1 MSENPL
7 AMEPRTLTALSSHV
21 ALHHAAMSISVFDS
35 MGGQSFMLS
44 TGIIFDTAKNEFVP
58 ELYTFDSVAGTIIVL
73 TPGSY
78 DISYQVSM
86 DLAVGNARTTSMSN
100 LLIGGIPES
109 GVDSYGYHRNAANGR
124 DTNVASITIDLSA
137 NDIISV
143 NSEVIAGAT
152 QLGTIGGGS
161 RLNIRKNG

>member
-1 MSENPL
+1 MSDKPR
-7 AMEPRTLTALSSHV
+7 AMETLTLIALDNHL
-21 ALHHAAMSISVFDS
+21 AAHHTVMSISVFDS
-35 MGGQSFMLS
+35 TGGQSF
-44 TGIIFDTAKNEFVP
+44 TGPAGIIFDTAKNEFVP
-58 ELYTFDSVAGTIIVL
+58 ELYTFDSVAGTIKVL

-86 DLAVGNARTTSMSN
+86 GLAVGNARTTSMSN

>member
-1 MSENPL
+1 MN
-7 AMEPRTLTALSSHV
+7 
-21 ALHHAAMSISVFDS
+21 I
-35 MGGQSFMLS
+35 
-44 TGIIFDTAKNEFVP
+44 
-58 ELYTFDSVAGTIIVL
+58 
-73 TPGSY
+73 
-78 DISYQVSM
+78 
-86 DLAVGNARTTSMSN
+86 AVGNARTSSMSN

-124 DTNVASITIDLSA
+124 DTNVASITMDLSA